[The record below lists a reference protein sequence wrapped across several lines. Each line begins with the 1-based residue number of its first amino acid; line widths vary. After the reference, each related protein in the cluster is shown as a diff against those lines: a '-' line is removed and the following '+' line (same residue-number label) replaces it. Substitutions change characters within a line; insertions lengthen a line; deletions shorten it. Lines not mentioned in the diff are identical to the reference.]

1 MESAIHRDP
10 PGAGGARPALD
21 RQLASATPGGSAP
34 PGMLPAQH
42 VPVMTRWLPV
52 VFVVAAIFSCSDPGA
67 SSDEAPNG
75 DAAHNP
81 GDPAMT
87 TTGALGASCDEDN
100 PIHEA
105 APGAIDHVLPEAIVQ
120 FERQLKWGCA
130 HREWHESRQWDYIA
144 NDPKQADRYAYA
156 KKMSWSAAALQEG
169 VPGSGLDFLAMHRA
183 MVVTLRD
190 RFPEH
195 ADLFKG
201 WAAIPIASTDA
212 DPLPATAT
220 DGGAVTPF
228 YVGMK
233 QAITRL
239 ETDPGSFP
247 TDDELGRFIETRHRP
262 TATKPYEQ
270 TQDLTTGLHA
280 FIHSRFD
287 DLRSPIHMELF
298 SRNIENE
305 TFFRFHGWID
315 RIWTQWR
322 KAHALDDATD
332 AAYGEA
338 MHHAC
343 MHMGLMQW
351 NVARGT
357 CTM

>member
-1 MESAIHRDP
+1 MVRAPH
-10 PGAGGARPALD
+10 ARV
-21 RQLASATPGGSAP
+21 LA
-34 PGMLPAQH
+34 
-42 VPVMTRWLPV
+42 RWFPLS
-52 VFVVAAIFSCSDPGA
+52 VVALVSVVSGVVSCSEADHSADTMPA
-67 SSDEAPNG
+67 DEHAG
-75 DAAHNP
+75 H
-81 GDPAMT
+81 GEST
-87 TTGALGASCDEDN
+87 TGTATGALGPSCDEDN

-105 APGAIDHVLPEAIVQ
+105 APGAIDRTLPDAIVQ

-144 NDPKQADRYAYA
+144 NDPKQADRYTYA
-156 KKMSWSAAALQEG
+156 KMMGWKAADRQEG
-169 VPGSGLDFLAMHRA
+169 VLGSGLDFLAMHRA

-190 RFPEH
+190 RFPEQAH
-195 ADLFKG
+195 LFEG
-201 WAAIPIASTDA
+201 WAAVPIASTAA
-212 DPLPATAT
+212 DPLPATGP
-220 DGGAVTPF
+220 DGGAPTPF

-233 QAITRL
+233 QAITRV
-239 ETDPGSFP
+239 ETDPASFA
-247 TDDELGRFIETRHRP
+247 TDDELGLFIETRHRP
-262 TATKPYEQ
+262 TPGKPFDQ

-322 KAHALDDATD
+322 TAHGLDDAKD

-343 MHMGLMQW
+343 MHMGLAAW
-351 NVARGT
+351 DGARGT
-357 CTM
+357 CTK